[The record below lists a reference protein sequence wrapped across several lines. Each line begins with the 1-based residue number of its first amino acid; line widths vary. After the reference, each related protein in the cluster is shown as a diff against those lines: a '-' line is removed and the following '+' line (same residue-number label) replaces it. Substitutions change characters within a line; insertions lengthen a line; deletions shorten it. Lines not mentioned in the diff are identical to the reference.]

1 MWSKSDPTKPRFEST
16 PLRSF
21 CTKNHQNLFINK
33 IAPYISILP
42 SQNLGITSLTGG
54 AVHYQ
59 GINNENPPLKV
70 RAAGF
75 LSGISLFSDF
85 GFWKLAPGFYWFSNF
100 KNSFAGF
107 HCFLRFGSNSVLFS
121 SFFSVFALKTPKKFP
136 PAAGGILLFLKKIR
150 LRRDLIFLQN
160 P

>member
-1 MWSKSDPTKPRFEST
+1 MRCSCSAYAPQQKSTSG
-16 PLRSF
+16 LWGLG
-21 CTKNHQNLFINK
+21 NLERGNVFS
-33 IAPYISILP
+33 YHMISIWCLFP
-42 SQNLGITSLTGG
+42 VLRKLCSTVLRIF
-54 AVHYQ
+54 
-59 GINNENPPLKV
+59 KV

-107 HCFLRFGSNSVLFS
+107 YCFLRFGSNSVLFS

-136 PAAGGILLFLKKIR
+136 PAAGGILLFLKNFR

>member
-1 MWSKSDPTKPRFEST
+1 MNDSERDINPQKNSASNSSWAKSYMIFKICKKS
-16 PLRSF
+16 SF
-21 CTKNHQNLFINK
+21 FTNRAGLI
-33 IAPYISILP
+33 
-42 SQNLGITSLTGG
+42 
-54 AVHYQ
+54 
-59 GINNENPPLKV
+59 KV

-107 HCFLRFGSNSVLFS
+107 YCFLRFGSNSVLFS
-121 SFFSVFALKTPKKFP
+121 SFFSVFALKTPKNFP
-136 PAAGGILLFLKKIR
+136 PAAGGILLFLKKFR
-150 LRRDLIFLQN
+150 LRRGLIFLQN